1 MAQEH
6 LVQCFFQTLSRL
18 LKMTGSDDQKNAPLN
33 MERKP
38 TVYDVGSKERV
49 QEDIPDVKREKI
61 LDVSV
66 F

>member
-1 MAQEH
+1 
-6 LVQCFFQTLSRL
+6 
-18 LKMTGSDDQKNAPLN
+18 MTGSDDQKNAPLN

>member
-6 LVQCFFQTLSRL
+6 LEQRFFQTLSRL
-18 LKMTGSDDQKNAPLN
+18 LKMTGSDQKNAPLN

-38 TVYDVGSKERV
+38 TVYDVGSKECV
-49 QEDIPDVKREKI
+49 QEDIPDVKRKKKF